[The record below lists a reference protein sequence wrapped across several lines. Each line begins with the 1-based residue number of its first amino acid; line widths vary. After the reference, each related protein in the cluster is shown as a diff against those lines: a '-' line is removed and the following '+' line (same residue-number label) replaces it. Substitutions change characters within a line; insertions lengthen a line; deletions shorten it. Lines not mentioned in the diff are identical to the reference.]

1 MSDPEHIDPAAT
13 AASRTSRASP
23 HITVDGK
30 AVMHVAVAMSALSP
44 NNFPIAV
51 TLGKVG
57 WGNAVTLPIKPD
69 NAWLDREWNEL
80 HASSLG
86 FARPV
91 LLRDGLSGRAV
102 ARVVAVAARD
112 HVLAAR
118 MVGYQHHW
126 LCGLL
131 DLCDDLLTLDWIE
144 YRDFLNLVAREVM
157 LPEQRLLEL
166 VGRQGAIQRTDR
178 IGSDVAEQLKL
189 TGLVVS
195 ESRSTVAPSNPPTT
209 LALKRAGSSAS

>member
-1 MSDPEHIDPAAT
+1 MSNPEYVDPAT
-13 AASRTSRASP
+13 VTSRISLSTP
-23 HITVDGK
+23 HVTIDGRPVVHVD
-30 AVMHVAVAMSALSP
+30 VAMSSLSP

-51 TLGKVG
+51 TLGKAG

-69 NAWLDREWNEL
+69 NAWLDREWDEL

-91 LLRDGLSGRAV
+91 LFRDGLSGRAV
-102 ARVVAVAARD
+102 ARFVAAAARD

-144 YRDFLNLVAREVM
+144 YRDFLNLVTREVM

-166 VGRQGAIQRTDR
+166 VGRRGAIQRTDR
-178 IGSDVAEQLKL
+178 IGSNVAEQLKL

-209 LALKRAGSSAS
+209 LALERPGSAAS